1 MIEDRLRT
9 SDSFT
14 TLLHIQQLDIGER
27 VDRQAIHL
35 RGQFFDLG
43 QGSQHRLTVC
53 DG

>member
-1 MIEDRLRT
+1 MIEDRLRAG
-9 SDSFT
+9 DSFK

-35 RGQFFDLG
+35 RGQGFDLR
-43 QGSQHRLTVC
+43 QGSQHRLPVC